1 MSKVEG
7 KMSELEC
14 LKTSFTAFT
23 VYILYYLLI
32 FKNVFSLDPRP
43 GFRKPQGFFL
53 VFSFTPIRSFPS
65 LKSRVP
71 RPAGGSPLCKIPGKN
86 QE

>member
-7 KMSELEC
+7 KMSELEGS
-14 LKTSFTAFT
+14 KTSFRAFT
-23 VYILYYLLI
+23 VYILYYLFLKY
-32 FKNVFSLDPRP
+32 FFPRP
-43 GFRKPQGFFL
+43 SSRVQEAPGIFL